1 MNSPPADRWEFSLLV
16 DRTSRIIEARG
27 LFELYF
33 GVRAGTLVG
42 RHLVAYLDES
52 ERLAFL
58 RYMSRLRVSGEVEP
72 VTATLHTPAVGAKR
86 FAMAARTGEGG
97 SFWWLMFGHEENVP
111 ATPPPLS
118 DAEQPFAST
127 EEIATLADAHDH
139 AKFPLDLTLFR
150 AQFLRQDP
158 PPRRFTSEAR
168 KALDD
173 ALGDSLRPYAHQ
185 HVVARPDIGEYALL
199 HGRAKSVLEMGQR
212 LVTVAQR
219 HRLSARALGLIH
231 ETRRLP
237 LEVPTAELIQEMRRK
252 IRRHNHFN
260 AQSLAVNLGSNWVP
274 YAVSSG
280 SALLLLAAW
289 LLIRSRQ

>member
-1 MNSPPADRWEFSLLV
+1 MNNPPADRWEFSLLV

-33 GVRAGTLVG
+33 GVQAGSLVG

-58 RYMSRLRVSGEVEP
+58 RYMSRLRVSGEAAP
-72 VTATLHTPAVGAKR
+72 VTAMLHTPTVGAKR

-111 ATPPPLS
+111 GSPPALS

-127 EEIATLADAHDH
+127 EELATLADAHDH

-150 AQFLRQDP
+150 AQILRQDP
-158 PPRRFTSEAR
+158 PPRRFSSEAR

-173 ALGDSLRPYAHQ
+173 ALGDSLRAHAHQ

-199 HGRAKSVLEMGQR
+199 HSRAKSVLEMGES
-212 LVTVAQR
+212 LIVVARR
-219 HRLSARALGLIH
+219 HKLTARALGLIH

-237 LEVPTAELIQEMRRK
+237 IEVPTAELIQEMRRK
-252 IRRHNHFN
+252 IRRNNHSG
-260 AQSLAVNLGSNWVP
+260 AQSLAVTLESNWLP
-274 YAVSSG
+274 YAVSG
-280 SALLLLAAW
+280 GGALLLLAAW